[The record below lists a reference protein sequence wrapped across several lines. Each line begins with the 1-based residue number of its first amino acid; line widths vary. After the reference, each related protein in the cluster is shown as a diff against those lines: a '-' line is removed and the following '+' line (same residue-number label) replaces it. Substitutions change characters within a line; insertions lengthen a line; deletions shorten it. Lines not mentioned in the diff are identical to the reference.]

1 MKFILASA
9 SPRREELL
17 KKILDD
23 YEIIPSQ
30 ITETTESEYPDE
42 LALQNALAK
51 ANDIAEKHPDAIIFG
66 FDTVVVF
73 DYKILG
79 KPRNLEHAKEML
91 ASLSGEAHII
101 MTAYAIV
108 HRAREVKLTD
118 TVFSSLSFKTLS
130 QEQIDNYV
138 EEFQPLDKAGSYGIQ
153 EIPEEFVEMLTGS
166 YSNVMG
172 LPLEEFRKTLEDYLA
187 ELAEEVYRTQ

>member
-1 MKFILASA
+1 MEIILASA
-9 SPRREELL
+9 SPRRQKLL
-17 KKILDD
+17 KTILDD
-23 YEIIPSQ
+23 FEVIPSK

-73 DYKILG
+73 DYKTLG
-79 KPRNLEHAKEML
+79 KPRDLEHAKKML
-91 ASLSGEAHII
+91 ASLSGETHLIV
-101 MTAYAIV
+101 TAYAIV
-108 HRAREVKLTD
+108 HRVREVELTD
-118 TVFSSLSFKTLS
+118 TVFSSLSFKTLT
-130 QEQIDNYV
+130 QEQIDSYV

-172 LPLEEFRKTLEDYLA
+172 LPLEEFQEALENYLC
-187 ELAEEVYRTQ
+187 ELAEKRYKNG